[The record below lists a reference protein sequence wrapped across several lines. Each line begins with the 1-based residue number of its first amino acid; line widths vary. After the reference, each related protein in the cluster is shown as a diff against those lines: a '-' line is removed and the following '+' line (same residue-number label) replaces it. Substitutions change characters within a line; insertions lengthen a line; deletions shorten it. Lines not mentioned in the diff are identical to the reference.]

1 MRLLK
6 LTYIQ
11 YFFYTLLSLI
21 AFGFIVKA
29 SKIVLAPLMLAI
41 IISVALYPLLNKI
54 QEKISSRFWSVTLL
68 ISLLSLVIGSLF
80 YIMAKQF
87 GNFYDDY
94 PDISEKIMVLT
105 NQLEDIIQNT
115 FGLTNFNIV
124 EEVKENSDE
133 ILNSGAK
140 TSSITSFFKNL
151 SGLVTYIV
159 LIPIYVF
166 LMLYYKSAIKRFIQM
181 LFELMRIKASQ
192 VINEVSTLV
201 QNYLKGLFTV
211 ILILGTVNS
220 MGLFLLGVPYAFILG
235 FMVAFF
241 EIIPYIGILFGST
254 IVLFISYLSQ
264 GEPLTLL
271 YIVIL
276 FSAVQF
282 IEGNFL
288 TPKIVGNRVNLNPLV
303 AIIVLLI
310 GEQIWGVV
318 GMIIALPSASIM
330 VMIMKHIKSNAFYQ
344 PDKNPTETE
353 EKS

>member
-21 AFGFIVKA
+21 AFGFIVKT
-29 SKIVLAPLMLAI
+29 SKIVLAPLILAI
-41 IISVALYPLLNKI
+41 IISVALYPLLNNIQKKI
-54 QEKISSRFWSVTLL
+54 NSRFWSVTLL
-68 ISLLSLVIGSLF
+68 ISLLSLFIGSLF
-80 YIMAKQF
+80 YIMAIQF
-87 GNFYDDY
+87 SNFYDDY
-94 PDISEKIMVLT
+94 PDISEKIMVLI
-105 NQLEDIIQNT
+105 NQLEDIIQST
-115 FGLTNFNIV
+115 FGLTNFNII
-124 EEVKENSDE
+124 EEVKENGDE
-133 ILNSGAK
+133 ILKSSTK
-140 TSSITSFFKNL
+140 TSPVSSFLKNI

-159 LIPIYVF
+159 LIPIYIF

-181 LFELMRIKASQ
+181 LFELMRIKASR
-192 VINEVSTLV
+192 VINEISILV
-201 QNYLKGLFTV
+201 QNYLKGIFTV

-220 MGLFLLGVPYAFILG
+220 VGLFLLGVPYAFILG

-254 IVLFISYLSQ
+254 IVLFISYLDQ

-276 FSAVQF
+276 FSIVQF

-288 TPKIVGNRVNLNPLV
+288 TPKIVGNRVNLNPLI
-303 AIIVLLI
+303 AIIALLI

-318 GMIIALPSASIM
+318 GMIIALPRASIM
-330 VMIMKHIKSNAFYQ
+330 IMIMKHMKSNAFYQ
-344 PDKNPTETE
+344 IEKKPTE
-353 EKS
+353 EKN